1 MFRDSHE
8 RVRFLVHDHLL
19 LAFDIILYRLL
30 SQGSL
35 PRLLS

>member
-19 LAFDIILYRLL
+19 LAFDIISIGSSPKVL
-30 SQGSL
+30 SQDC
-35 PRLLS
+35 